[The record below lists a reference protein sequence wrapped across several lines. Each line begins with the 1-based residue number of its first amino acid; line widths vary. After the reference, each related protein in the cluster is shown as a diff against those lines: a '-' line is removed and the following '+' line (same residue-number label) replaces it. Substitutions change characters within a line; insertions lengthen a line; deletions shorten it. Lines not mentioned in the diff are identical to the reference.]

1 MNLPFINPDTE
12 SKNEK
17 NRGLTA
23 FLEPLSHPFSV
34 SSPFPRKKKNYQA
47 PPLPSVPPL
56 KNFEHATPS
65 PEEYVEIFTF
75 LKY

>member
-23 FLEPLSHPFSV
+23 FLEPLS
-34 SSPFPRKKKNYQA
+34 
-47 PPLPSVPPL
+47 PPS
-56 KNFEHATPS
+56 
-65 PEEYVEIFTF
+65 EEYVEIFTF